1 MDYIDGE
8 VDGTSS
14 STLTEPLLLIEEN
27 DDDLRLTSF
36 PKPRHG
42 PSGSSESFHQVPQDS
57 DHDLVGD
64 NNLTCIPRTTGRS
77 LWVIIAVPL
86 IILLVLLF
94 LFASLLPHHG

>member
-42 PSGSSESFHQVPQDS
+42 PSGSSESFQVPQDS

-77 LWVIIAVPL
+77 LWFIIAVPL
-86 IILLVLLF
+86 FILLALLF